1 MPDHQRDALANKSRR
16 KHVNQLRVF
25 KELYYESPLTK
36 KELAEITDLSTP
48 TVAKALSG
56 LISRELVNEKG
67 RRDIPTGRKPI
78 TYGLNTNSF
87 YGLGVDLEIPDL
99 RIALYDLSRRMI
111 ASKGTYVDVEDLQD
125 RPVSHLTN
133 KLDHELQG
141 LIYHEGLDENSIVGA
156 GIAASGVVQEGSFR
170 PFSRFESPSDIELK
184 GPLEERLGFPT
195 SFGNDVDLQLLS
207 ELDRLGP
214 IEDPGHVALYF
225 SARLSGKRQPT
236 VRIGGSIAIGGE
248 LFLGGEGSAGEFGHM
263 SVAPADG
270 QSGTPETN
278 CGNTNC
284 LESFVNSELNENDG
298 FSVPG
303 SVLEAIQQNV
313 KDLVFAF
320 SPSLLIVD
328 LDAFPEISDDVMG
341 ELDRFTDNLENTMG
355 LEEVEIREPLDKD
368 RSVTRGAVINY
379 YNESLL
385 DPKKFSALMKS

>member
-1 MPDHQRDALANKSRR
+1 MLNTQNSFTDSNQS

-25 KELYYESPLTK
+25 RELYYNSPLTK
-36 KELAEITDLSTP
+36 KELSETTDLSTP
-48 TVAKALSG
+48 TVAKALSD
-56 LISRELVNEKG
+56 LIARKLVNEKG
-67 RRDIPTGRKPI
+67 RKDIPTGRKPV
-78 TYGLNTNSF
+78 TFGLNNKSI

-99 RIALYDLSRRMI
+99 RIALYDLSRRMV
-111 ASKGTYVDVEDLQD
+111 ASKGTYVDLEDLKE
-125 RPVSHLTN
+125 RPVFHLKE
-133 KLDHELQG
+133 KLSQELKD
-141 LIYHEGLDENSIVGA
+141 LTYHEGLEESSIVGA
-156 GIAASGVVQEGSFR
+156 GIAASGVVQGGSFR
-170 PFSRFESPSDIELK
+170 PFSRFDDPLDIELK
-184 GPLEERLGFPT
+184 GPLEEEFGFPT

-225 SARLSGKRQPT
+225 SARLSGKRRPS

-263 SVAPADG
+263 SVAPPDG
-270 QSGTPETN
+270 QAGTPETN

-303 SVLEAIQQNV
+303 SVVEAIQQNV

-328 LDAFPEISDDVMG
+328 FDAFPEVSDEVMG
-341 ELDRFTDNLENTMG
+341 ELDRFTDDLENTMG

-379 YNESLL
+379 YNKSLL
-385 DPKKFSALMKS
+385 DPKKFSTLMKS

>member
-1 MPDHQRDALANKSRR
+1 
-16 KHVNQLRVF
+16 
-25 KELYYESPLTK
+25 
-36 KELAEITDLSTP
+36 
-48 TVAKALSG
+48 
-56 LISRELVNEKG
+56 
-67 RRDIPTGRKPI
+67 
-78 TYGLNTNSF
+78 
-87 YGLGVDLEIPDL
+87 GVDLEIPDL
-99 RIALYDLSRRMI
+99 RIALYDLSRRMV
-111 ASKGTYVDVEDLQD
+111 ASKGTYVDLEDLKE
-125 RPVSHLTN
+125 RPVFHLKE
-133 KLDHELQG
+133 KLSQELQD
-141 LIYHEGLDENSIVGA
+141 LTYHEGLEESSIVGA
-156 GIAASGVVQEGSFR
+156 GIAASGVVQGGSFR
-170 PFSRFESPSDIELK
+170 PFSRFDDPLDIELK
-184 GPLEERLGFPT
+184 GPLEEEFGFPT

-225 SARLSGKRQPT
+225 SARLSGKRRPS
-236 VRIGGSIAIGGE
+236 VRIGGSIAIGGD

-263 SVAPADG
+263 SVAPPDG

-303 SVLEAIQQNV
+303 SVVEAIQQNV

-328 LDAFPEISDDVMG
+328 FDAFPEVSDEVMG
-341 ELDRFTDNLENTMG
+341 ELDRFTDDLENTMG

-379 YNESLL
+379 YNKSLL
-385 DPKKFSALMKS
+385 DPKKFSTLMKS

>member
-1 MPDHQRDALANKSRR
+1 MSDRQESLANRR
-16 KHVNQLRVF
+16 RGKYVNQLRIF

-36 KELAEITDLSTP
+36 KELAETTDLSTP

-56 LISRELVNEKG
+56 LISRELVQEKG

-78 TYGLNTNSF
+78 TYGLNNTSI

-99 RIALYDLSRRMI
+99 RIALYDLSRRKI
-111 ASKGTYVDVEDLQD
+111 ASKGTYVDLDDLQE
-125 RPVSHLTN
+125 RPVPHLTD
-133 KLDHELQG
+133 KLNHELQG
-141 LIYHEGLDENSIVGA
+141 LIYHEGLDQSSIVGA

-184 GPLEERLGFPT
+184 GPLEDKLGFPT

-263 SVAPADG
+263 SISSGDARTPA
-270 QSGTPETN
+270 TK
-278 CGNTNC
+278 CGNNNC
-284 LESFVNSELNENDG
+284 LESFVNDELSDSDG
-298 FSVPG
+298 FAVPQSV
-303 SVLEAIQQNV
+303 VDAIQQNI

-320 SPSLLIVD
+320 SPSLIIVD
-328 LDAFPEISDDVMG
+328 LDAFPEITDQVME
-341 ELDRFTDNLENTMG
+341 ELALFTDGLKETMG
-355 LEEVEIREPLDKD
+355 LDRVEIREPLDKD

-379 YNESLL
+379 FNKSLL
-385 DPKKFSALMKS
+385 DPKEFSTLMRS

>member
-1 MPDHQRDALANKSRR
+1 MPDKKDPIANKSRR

-36 KELAEITDLSTP
+36 KELAETTDLSTP

-78 TYGLNTNSF
+78 TYGLNNTSI

-99 RIALYDLSRRMI
+99 RIALYDLSRRKI
-111 ASKGTYVDVEDLQD
+111 ASKGTYVDLDDLQE
-125 RPVSHLTN
+125 RPVPHLTD
-133 KLDHELQG
+133 KLNHELQG
-141 LIYHEGLDENSIVGA
+141 LIYHEGLEESSIVGA

-170 PFSRFESPSDIELK
+170 PFSRFENPADIELK
-184 GPLEERLGFPT
+184 GPLEDKLGFPT

-263 SVAPADG
+263 SISSAG
-270 QSGTPETN
+270 NFRTPETK

-284 LESFVNSELNENDG
+284 LESFVNDELSDSDD
-298 FSVPG
+298 FAVPKSVVG
-303 SVLEAIQQNV
+303 SIQQNI

-320 SPSLLIVD
+320 SPSLIIID
-328 LDAFPEISDDVMG
+328 LDAFPEITGQVMK
-341 ELDRFTDNLENTMG
+341 ELEVFTNQLKETMG
-355 LEEVEIREPLDKD
+355 LEKVEIREPLDKD

-379 YNESLL
+379 FNKSLL
-385 DPKKFSALMKS
+385 DPKEFSALMRR

>member
-1 MPDHQRDALANKSRR
+1 MPDQRDSLANKSRR

-25 KELYYESPLTK
+25 KELYYDSPLTK
-36 KELAEITDLSTP
+36 KELAETTDLSTP

-87 YGLGVDLEIPDL
+87 YGLGIDLEIPDL

-111 ASKGTYVDVEDLQD
+111 ASKGTYVDVGDLQD

-156 GIAASGVVQEGSFR
+156 GIAASGVVQAGSFR

-184 GPLEERLGFPT
+184 RPLEERLGFPT

-263 SVAPADG
+263 SISSAGD
-270 QSGTPETN
+270 SRTPETK

-284 LESFVNSELNENDG
+284 LESFVNGELGDNDG
-298 FSVPG
+298 FAVPKSV
-303 SVLEAIQQNV
+303 VDAIQQNI

-320 SPSLLIVD
+320 SPSLIIVD
-328 LDAFPEISDDVMG
+328 LDAFPEITGQVME
-341 ELDRFTDNLENTMG
+341 ELEAFTDGLKETMG
-355 LEEVEIREPLDKD
+355 LDKVEIREPLDKD

-379 YNESLL
+379 FNKSLL
-385 DPKKFSALMKS
+385 DPKEFSTLMRG

>member
-1 MPDHQRDALANKSRR
+1 MEDQQDIYVSKSRR
-16 KHVNQLRVF
+16 KHVNQLRIF

-36 KELAEITDLSTP
+36 KELAESTDLSTP

-78 TYGLNTNSF
+78 TYGLNNTSV

-111 ASKGTYVDVEDLQD
+111 ASKGTYVDVEDLQE
-125 RPVSHLTN
+125 RPVFHLAD

-156 GIAASGVVQEGSFR
+156 GVAASGVVRDGSFR
-170 PFSRFESPSDIELK
+170 PFSRFETPSDIELK
-184 GPLEERLGFPT
+184 GPLEDKLGFPT

-214 IEDPGHVALYF
+214 IDDSGHVALYF

-263 SVAPADG
+263 SISSAG
-270 QSGTPETN
+270 NSRTPETK

-284 LESFVNSELNENDG
+284 LESFVNGELGDSDG
-298 FSVPG
+298 FAVPKSVID
-303 SVLEAIQQNV
+303 AIQQNI

-320 SPSLLIVD
+320 SPSLIIVD
-328 LDAFPEISDDVMG
+328 LDAFPEITGQVME
-341 ELDRFTDNLENTMG
+341 ELEVFTEGLKETMG
-355 LEEVEIREPLDKD
+355 LKNVEIREPLDKD

-379 YNESLL
+379 FNKSLL
-385 DPKKFSALMKS
+385 DSEEFSALMKK

>member
-1 MPDHQRDALANKSRR
+1 MPDQKDPIANKSRR

-36 KELAEITDLSTP
+36 KELAESTGLSTP

-78 TYGLNTNSF
+78 TYGLNNTSV

-111 ASKGTYVDVEDLQD
+111 ASKGTYIDVDNLQE
-125 RPVSHLTN
+125 RPVSHLTD

-184 GPLEERLGFPT
+184 GPLEERFGFPT

-214 IEDPGHVALYF
+214 IDDSGHVALYF

-248 LFLGGEGSAGEFGHM
+248 LFLGGGGSAGEFGHM
-263 SVAPADG
+263 SFSSP
-270 QSGTPETN
+270 SESSYTPDTK

-284 LESFVNSELNENDG
+284 LESYVNGELSDSDD
-298 FSVPG
+298 FAVPKSVVG
-303 SVLEAIQQNV
+303 AIQQNI

-320 SPSLLIVD
+320 SPSLIIID
-328 LDAFPEISDDVMG
+328 LGAFPEITGQVMK
-341 ELDRFTDNLENTMG
+341 ELEVFTNQLKDTMG
-355 LEEVEIREPLDKD
+355 LEKVEIREPLDKD

-379 YNESLL
+379 FNKSLL
-385 DPKKFSALMKS
+385 DPKEFSALMRR

>member
-1 MPDHQRDALANKSRR
+1 MPGQRDSLANKSRR

-25 KELYYESPLTK
+25 KELYYDSPLTK
-36 KELAEITDLSTP
+36 KELAETTDLSTP

-56 LISRELVNEKG
+56 LVSRELVNEKG

-99 RIALYDLSRRMI
+99 RIALYDLSRRKI
-111 ASKGTYVDVEDLQD
+111 ASKGTYVDVGDLRD

-170 PFSRFESPSDIELK
+170 PFSRFESPSDIDLK
-184 GPLEERLGFPT
+184 EPLEDKLGFPT

-263 SVAPADG
+263 SISSTGDSRA
-270 QSGTPETN
+270 PETK
-278 CGNTNC
+278 CGNANC
-284 LESFVNSELNENDG
+284 LESFVNDELSDSDG
-298 FSVPG
+298 FAVPKSV
-303 SVLEAIQQNV
+303 VDAIQQNI

-320 SPSLLIVD
+320 SPSLIIID
-328 LDAFPEISDDVMG
+328 LDAFPEITGQVME
-341 ELDRFTDNLENTMG
+341 ELEVFTEGLKETMG
-355 LEEVEIREPLDKD
+355 LDKFEIREPLDKD

-379 YNESLL
+379 FNKSLL
-385 DPKKFSALMKS
+385 DPKEFSTLMRG